1 MFPQPDLFGW
11 HKDEEKSVA
20 TTVTHK
26 QCSTC
31 EVTKEITEF
40 PVFQARVAMTCTEE
54 GTRRS
59 QCREC
64 HNRGKAICS
73 RWEKENPLPKDFR
86 CPICNSSAEDF
97 TSTGRYLK
105 QRPFAVDHDHKANK
119 VRGWVCCSCNSAM
132 GYIKDDIEAATRMI
146 DFLKRSSDA

>member
-40 PVFQARVAMTCTEE
+40 PVFQARVAMTCTAE

-59 QCREC
+59 
-64 HNRGKAICS
+64 
-73 RWEKENPLPKDFR
+73 NPLPKDFR

-132 GYIKDDIEAATRMI
+132 GYIKDDIEAATKMI
-146 DFLKRSSDA
+146 DFLKRSKDA